1 MITRIFAAAAEGETP
16 NPLLPADY
24 DILWSSVVFVVLL
37 TFFWFKI
44 LPSFKKMLDDRTA
57 AIEGR
62 LDEAEKATAMA
73 AERTVFIEAEQEKLR
88 SEASGIRESARAEGA
103 AILSELKEQA
113 RTESERMAEVAKS
126 QIEAE
131 RQAAI
136 ESLRGEVG
144 AIAIDLASKIVG
156 EKLKEDKVANQVVEQ
171 FLSDLD
177 TKTKG

>member
-1 MITRIFAAAAEGETP
+1 MLNRILTAEADGAQ

-24 DILWSSVVFVVLL
+24 DILWSAVVFAVLL
-37 TFFWFKI
+37 AFFWFKV
-44 LPSFKKMLDDRTA
+44 LPSFKGMLDERTD

-62 LDEAEKATAMA
+62 LAEAERATAEA
-73 AERTVFIEAEQEKLR
+73 AERTNSIEAEQEKLR
-88 SEASGIRESARAEGA
+88 VEASSIREQARSEGA
-103 AILSELKEQA
+103 AILSEMKDQA
-113 RTESERMAEVAKS
+113 RQESERIAELTKT

-136 ESLRGEVG
+136 ESLRQEVG
-144 AIAIDLASKIVG
+144 VIAIDLASKIVG
-156 EKLKEDKVANQVVEQ
+156 EKLNEDKVANQVVEQ